1 MKIYWRYYLRIILWV
16 IEDFIVMKEY
26 WNDRKKI
33 YGLLNYEKKLG
44 VVEKMGSKMEIIYY
58 YFDGNLVKDMYC

>member
-33 YGLLNYEKKLG
+33 YVLLNYEKKLG